1 MNFMQAAAGNYRKG
15 RTGSIKYIVV
25 HYTGNDGDTAFGNA
39 DYFHKNKNLQAS
51 AHYFVDEKEV
61 WQSVKEG
68 DTAFHCGAKHYR
80 HSECRNSNSIGVEL
94 CSRKSGGGKYYFKGE
109 TEDRAA
115 ELVKSLM
122 KKYGIDTNHVL
133 RHFDVTGKNCPEPFV
148 RDVAQWVKFGQM
160 IIDEGEEMTAEQF
173 EKMMANYQV
182 AVAKK
187 DPALW
192 SKEARAWAEK
202 SGIIKGDGSGMAYQS
217 SVTREELVMI
227 LYRFAQAIK

>member
-80 HSECRNSNSIGVEL
+80 HSDCRNGNAIGVEL
-94 CSRKSGGGKYYFKGE
+94 CSRKNSGDEYYFKE
-109 TEDRAA
+109 ATVRLAA
-115 ELVKSLM
+115 DLVRSLM
-122 KKYGIDTNHVL
+122 KKYGIDNAHIL
-133 RHFDVTGKNCPEPFV
+133 RHYDVTGKNCPAPFV
-148 RDVAQWVKFGQM
+148 EDDAAWKKFLNCLR
-160 IIDEGEEMTAEQF
+160 GEEEV
-173 EKMMANYQV
+173 EKQITIKLNGVTKQVSAIEKGGYNYIKLQDLRDGKIEVDYDEVPIVKVKQV
-182 AVAKK
+182 
-187 DPALW
+187 
-192 SKEARAWAEK
+192 
-202 SGIIKGDGSGMAYQS
+202 YC
-217 SVTREELVMI
+217 
-227 LYRFAQAIK
+227 

>member
-1 MNFMQAAAGNYRKG
+1 MNFMQAAAGNYKKG
-15 RTGSIKYIVV
+15 RAGSIKYIVI
-25 HYTGNDGDTAFGNA
+25 HYTANNGDTAFGNA
-39 DYFHKNKNLQAS
+39 NYFRSNKNLQAS
-51 AHYFVDEKEV
+51 AHYFVDENEV
-61 WQSVKEG
+61 WQSVKES